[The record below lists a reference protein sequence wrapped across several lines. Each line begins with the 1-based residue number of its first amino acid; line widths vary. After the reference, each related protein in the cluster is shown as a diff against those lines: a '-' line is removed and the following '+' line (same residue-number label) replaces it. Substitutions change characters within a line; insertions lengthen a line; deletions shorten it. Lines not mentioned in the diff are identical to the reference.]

1 MGMFRQQVAREW
13 RVLLRA
19 RADALNP
26 IIFLVLCVTL
36 FAIALDGNPEAL
48 RRHSAGVFWVLV
60 LLTNLLSLDSMFRRD
75 FEDGSL
81 EQILLLSEVPFLPIV
96 GKMLVQWLA
105 AGALI
110 VLVSPLLGTILQMR
124 SEALAPLALALL
136 AGTPAVSMLG
146 AVGAALL
153 VGVRRGGALL
163 GLLTLPFYIP
173 VLIFGTAA
181 VNGLADGGGGMAQ
194 IYWLAAM
201 SVLAVTLAPFAVW
214 AALKISVENG

>member
-1 MGMFRQQVAREW
+1 
-13 RVLLRA
+13 
-19 RADALNP
+19 
-26 IIFLVLCVTL
+26 
-36 FAIALDGNPEAL
+36 
-48 RRHSAGVFWVLV
+48 
-60 LLTNLLSLDSMFRRD
+60 
-75 FEDGSL
+75 
-81 EQILLLSEVPFLPIV
+81 
-96 GKMLVQWLA
+96 
-105 AGALI
+105 
-110 VLVSPLLGTILQMR
+110 MR
-124 SEALAPLALALL
+124 PEALAPLALALL

-181 VNGLADGGGGMAQ
+181 VNGLADGGGGLAQ

-201 SVLAVTLAPFAVW
+201 SVLAATLAPFAVW